1 MGEKIFTIIRSYIQ
15 GDIGKE
21 DDDGFLYIIDRIKDL
36 ITHEKNKFAPAT
48 LEDILLRHEAV
59 ADAAIIGV
67 PDVEAGELPR
77 AYIVLKMGMAVTETE
92 LQHFVAG
99 KNDVKNS

>member
-1 MGEKIFTIIRSYIQ
+1 MITNIL

-36 ITHEKNKFAPAT
+36 ITHEKKQFAPAT

-92 LQHFVAG
+92 LQDFVAG
-99 KNDVKNS
+99 KNDV